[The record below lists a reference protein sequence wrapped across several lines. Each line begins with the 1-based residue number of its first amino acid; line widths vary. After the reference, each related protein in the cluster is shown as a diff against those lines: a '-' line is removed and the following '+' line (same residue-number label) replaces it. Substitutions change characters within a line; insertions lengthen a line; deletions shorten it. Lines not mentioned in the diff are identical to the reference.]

1 MRHRPRFSW
10 RELGSVALVALGLSV
25 VPFILIPF
33 AELHITSI
41 LASLLNATTPLWT
54 ALFVALLIPT
64 EKATRLQIV
73 GLVIGA
79 LGIAVLLGAWN
90 VSELPVLG
98 AVLMLAATACY
109 GIGGTFSRILLR
121 SIKETP
127 TSLSAAQMVLSSLIL
142 APIAAISAPG
152 VVGNGERGPV
162 TASAVWSLI
171 ALGVLG
177 TSFAY
182 VLFYRVVRVVGATT
196 AASTT
201 YVVPIIATILGIVV
215 LNETLHWYE
224 PVGAVVV
231 LVGVWLATRK
241 PKVVAEPVEV
251 IAPVEVMERVE
262 PRRARGAEC
271 MTRAVPEAA
280 PQLPSCNRLNLR
292 HRTLDVLDRAV
303 RDQVLVLADLLGA
316 HDSEDDNPRAH
327 DEGDNEG
334 RGPCRH
340 DGRKAE
346 YGGEDQQRHHKEPKG
361 DGNHKHDR
369 TGADLCQL
377 VLHLDL
383 GDRVLRAHAS
393 DPRARYRGEQRVEH
407 RLKNAGE

>member
-1 MRHRPRFSW
+1 MSAPARAWVPAFLTTSLFWGSSFLFIHVALESFTPAEVAFGRVVVGTVVLAGMLLFMRHRPRFSW

-64 EKATRLQIV
+64 EKATPLQIV

-79 LGIAVLLGAWN
+79 CGIAVLLGAWN
-90 VSELPVLG
+90 VSDLPVLG

-109 GIGGTFSRILLR
+109 GLGGTFSRILLR

-127 TSLSAAQMVLSSLIL
+127 TSLSAAQMVLSSLML
-142 APIAAISAPG
+142 APIAAVSAPG
-152 VVGNGERGPV
+152 VVGSGERGPI
-162 TASAVWSLI
+162 TASAVWSLV

-201 YVVPIIATILGIVV
+201 YVVPIIATILGILV
-215 LNETLHWYE
+215 LNEELHWYE

-231 LVGVWLATRK
+231 LLGVWLATRK
-241 PKVVAEPVEV
+241 PKVVAES
-251 IAPVEVMERVE
+251 A
-262 PRRARGAEC
+262 
-271 MTRAVPEAA
+271 AV
-280 PQLPSCNRLNLR
+280 
-292 HRTLDVLDRAV
+292 
-303 RDQVLVLADLLGA
+303 
-316 HDSEDDNPRAH
+316 
-327 DEGDNEG
+327 
-334 RGPCRH
+334 
-340 DGRKAE
+340 
-346 YGGEDQQRHHKEPKG
+346 
-361 DGNHKHDR
+361 
-369 TGADLCQL
+369 TGAPAVVEAVSDAQAAGASEL
-377 VLHLDL
+377 VTS
-383 GDRVLRAHAS
+383 APPEPTS
-393 DPRARYRGEQRVEH
+393 
-407 RLKNAGE
+407 